1 MDAINP
7 AHGSVLRVNSPSLG
21 IFSLLFPILITF
33 VRRNG
38 AVGETNDENGE
49 RKGRRMLGPSL
60 LVSYS
65 WPNIPFPSPCHLSPY
80 SLVSFTRLVVYATRL
95 THSTRVT
102 ERGDKG
108 TE

>member
-1 MDAINP
+1 MPGTVSDP
-7 AHGSVLRVNSPSLG
+7 RLLPSYS
-21 IFSLLFPILITF
+21 IPIPSAPSHSGPEGPPTA
-33 VRRNG
+33 VRREPRGMGNG
-38 AVGETNDENGE
+38 
-49 RKGRRMLGPSL
+49 KGRRMLGPSL